1 MVKKSI
7 CYYFFIVFF
16 VFCAS
21 LQAQNYKKTT
31 IAGKEFYQYQVE
43 KSEGFYS
50 ITRKFG
56 VTQDELIKYNPELKD
71 GLKVD
76 QIIFIPIKNE
86 TAPTPAPAASLS
98 PLPAQLERA
107 TIEHIVD
114 KKETVYSISK
124 MYHVDIDTIYK
135 YNPEAKTKIKKGDV
149 IKFPV
154 RAIRRD
160 DIKKQDSE
168 QQYNLHVVVQ
178 KETVFGISRQYG
190 LSVEE
195 LYGLNPELQK
205 NGLKTGDVIKVSRKQ
220 IEAAPVVE
228 QPQVK
233 QSGSALRVAFLLPFM
248 LDAEKTIAVSSN
260 RFYDFYQGALMAIDS
275 LRKTGVSVDVY
286 TFDTNRNAEKLKS
299 ILLSPELK
307 TVDLIIGPAYT
318 DQIKPVA
325 DFAKAN
331 NIRMVVPF
339 SSQTP
344 ETATNEYLFQYNT
357 SQLLLNEET
366 IDIFINTFKNKN
378 IVLLKFQDPPAVSV
392 KNFTDSLAKRLNE
405 KGIAFKEKRILN
417 DSIPT
422 FSLNNFLVNNKENI
436 VLLAT
441 SNMAVLGRILPVL
454 NNAEK
459 EFSLFG
465 FPEWVQYG
473 RAKDEI
479 FIRDT
484 YIASP
489 FFLDMQNNNV
499 SRFFADYY
507 ENFGNENTVS
517 LPYYNLLGY
526 DITFYFL
533 TGIKKFGQ
541 NFEKNLNKANTK
553 PLQGE
558 FKFEKINGGGYMNKN
573 QFLIKY
579 RGDSKKKL
587 NP

>member
-1 MVKKSI
+1 MVKNSI
-7 CYYFFIVFF
+7 SSYFFIVFF
-16 VFCAS
+16 VFCFS
-21 LQAQNYKKTT
+21 LQAQDYKKTT

-56 VTQDELIKYNPELKD
+56 VTQEELIKYNPELKD

-76 QIIFIPIKNE
+76 QIIFIPIKNGA
-86 TAPTPAPAASLS
+86 APTTSPAASLS

-124 MYHVDIDTIYK
+124 TYHVDIDTIYK
-135 YNPEAKTKIKKGDV
+135 YNPESVSRVRKGDV

-168 QQYNLHVVVQ
+168 QQYNLHVVAQ
-178 KETVFGISRQYG
+178 KETVFGISKQYG
-190 LSVEE
+190 VTIED
-195 LYGLNPELQK
+195 LYNFNPELQK
-205 NGLKTGDVIKVSRKQ
+205 NGLKTSDVIKVSRKQ
-220 IEAAPVVE
+220 VEAAPVVE

-233 QSGSALRVAFLLPFM
+233 QSDGSTLRVAFLLPFM
-248 LDAEKTIAVSSN
+248 LDADKSIAVSSN

-275 LRKTGVSVDVY
+275 LRRTGVSVDVY

-331 NIRMVVPF
+331 NIRMVAPF
-339 SSQTP
+339 SSQTT
-344 ETATNEYLFQYNT
+344 ETAANEYLFQYNT

-366 IDIFINTFKNKN
+366 INIFINTFKTKN
-378 IVLLKFQDPPAVSV
+378 IVLLKFQDPPAVAV
-392 KNFTDSLAKRLNE
+392 KNFTDSLTKRLNE
-405 KGIAFKEKRILN
+405 EGIAFKEKRILN

-454 NNAEK
+454 NKAEK

-465 FPEWVQYG
+465 FPEWIQYG

-499 SRFFADYY
+499 SRFFTDYY
-507 ENFGNENTVS
+507 GNFGNENTVN

-541 NFEKNLNKANTK
+541 NFEKNLNKVNTK
-553 PLQGE
+553 PLQGG
-558 FKFEKINGGGYMNKN
+558 FKFEKINDGGYMNKN

-579 RGDSKKKL
+579 KGDTKTKL
-587 NP
+587 N